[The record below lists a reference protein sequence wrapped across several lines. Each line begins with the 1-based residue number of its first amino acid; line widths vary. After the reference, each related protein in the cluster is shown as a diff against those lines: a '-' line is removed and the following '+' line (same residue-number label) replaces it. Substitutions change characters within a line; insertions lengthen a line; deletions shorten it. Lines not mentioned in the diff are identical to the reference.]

1 MKKEL
6 FTAEK
11 EDFSPKKKNYTP
23 KRKKILLILGK
34 KEILILKK
42 GKINHEKQQ
51 HPQPHNEK
59 EIEKV

>member
-42 GKINHEKQQ
+42 RKNK
-51 HPQPHNEK
+51 P
-59 EIEKV
+59 